1 MYSSDLHVNESLI
14 FYEIILPKV
23 VFVVRSQDVSQIF
36 NVKQLMEEKIIS
48 KENKQEELTR
58 RVDKMM

>member
-58 RVDKMM
+58 RVDKVM